1 MKASASVIVIVG
13 DNLTAIA
20 IPATAMIAETIA
32 DRATAIVH
40 AIAIAIVIPND
51 TTIATATAIAV
62 ATEYKLRVSSLGDFI
77 FS

>member
-1 MKASASVIVIVG
+1 MHASATFIVIV
-13 DNLTAIA
+13 DANLTVIV
-20 IPATAMIAETIA
+20 IPATAVIGETVA
-32 DRATAIVH
+32 DTATAIVD

-51 TTIATATAIAV
+51 TTIATTTAIAI